1 MKSNMKL
8 KIQLL
13 LRNRH
18 GVSPVI
24 ANIILVA
31 TVISVGFAVLAWT
44 YSTSSA
50 YTTQYGTSV
59 SSDVDKLRERVAFEY
74 ISYNST
80 TTNMTVYIMNFGQV
94 GKVNLTTAYV
104 SYGNNGPLLATF
116 STIQLKLLNTTST
129 SYLNSGQE
137 GYFVLPLTAT
147 PLQTGSSYTIKIVT
161 WRGSIFEST
170 FVA

>member
-74 ISYNST
+74 IFYNST
-80 TTNMTVYIMNFGQV
+80 ASPKNLTVYIMNFGQV
-94 GKVNLTTAYV
+94 GNVNVTTVYV
-104 SYGNNGPLLATF
+104 SNSSWLATF
-116 STIQLKLLNTTST
+116 SSPQLKFLNTTQT
-129 SYLNSGQE
+129 SYLNAGQE
-137 GYFVLPLTAT
+137 GYFVISSIT
-147 PLQTGSSYTIKIVT
+147 LQTGTSYAVKIVT

>member
-44 YSTSSA
+44 YSTSSS
-50 YTTQYGTSV
+50 YTTQYGTTV

-74 ISYNST
+74 IFYNT
-80 TTNMTVYIMNFGQV
+80 TSPKNLTVYMMNFGQV
-94 GKVNLTTAYV
+94 GKVNVTTVYV
-104 SYGNNGPLLATF
+104 SNSSWLASF
-116 STIQLKLLNTTST
+116 SSPQLKFLNTTQT
-129 SYLNSGQE
+129 SYLNVGQE
-137 GYFVLPLTAT
+137 GYFVLPIT
-147 PLQTGSSYTIKIVT
+147 LQTGTSYAIKIVT

>member
-44 YSTSSA
+44 YSTSSS
-50 YTTQYGTSV
+50 YTTQYGTTV

-74 ISYNST
+74 IFYNT
-80 TTNMTVYIMNFGQV
+80 TSPKNLTVYMMNFGQV
-94 GKVNLTTAYV
+94 GKVNVTTVYV
-104 SYGNNGPLLATF
+104 SNSSWLASF
-116 STIQLKLLNTTST
+116 SSPQLKFLNTTST
-129 SYLNSGQE
+129 SYLNVGQE
-137 GYFVLPLTAT
+137 GYFVLPIT
-147 PLQTGSSYTIKIVT
+147 LQTGTSYAIKIVT

>member
-13 LRNRH
+13 LRNKH

-24 ANIILVA
+24 SNIILVA
-31 TVISVGFAVLAWT
+31 AVITVGFAVLAWT
-44 YSTSSA
+44 YSTSSS

-74 ISYNST
+74 IRYDST
-80 TTNMTVYIMNFGQV
+80 ARNLTVYMMNFGQV
-94 GKVNLTTAYV
+94 GKVNVTTVYV
-104 SYGNNGPLLATF
+104 SNSSWLASF
-116 STIQLKLLNTTST
+116 SSPQLKFLNTTQT
-129 SYLNSGQE
+129 SYLNVGQE
-137 GYFVLPLTAT
+137 GYFVLPIT
-147 PLQTGSSYTIKIVT
+147 LQTGSSYAIKIVT

>member
-13 LRNRH
+13 LRNKH

-24 ANIILVA
+24 SNIILVA
-31 TVISVGFAVLAWT
+31 AVITVGFAVLAWT
-44 YSTSSA
+44 YSTSSS

-74 ISYNST
+74 IRYDNTSKDL
-80 TTNMTVYIMNFGQV
+80 TVYMMNFGQV
-94 GKVNLTTAYV
+94 NKVNVTTVYVSNSSWLTT
-104 SYGNNGPLLATF
+104 F
-116 STIQLKLLNTTST
+116 SSPQLKFLNTTQT
-129 SYLNSGQE
+129 SYLNVGQE